1 MQRPRA
7 TVACRARRRRGQR
20 VYTLP
25 GGAGTG
31 GWAVGQAFS
40 GSSVGMWLAHV
51 GFVFN
56 AVPIIR
62 RIFFFQAVH
71 L

>member
-1 MQRPRA
+1 MQRA
-7 TVACRARRRRGQR
+7 AG
-20 VYTLP
+20 LHF
-25 GGAGTG
+25 AGTHQAARLSR
-31 GWAVGQAFS
+31 GWAVGLAFS

-62 RIFFFQAVH
+62 RISFFQAVH